1 VRSGAEAVKIS
12 PRRWT
17 LKIIGIVLCA
27 AASSLAALRHSP
39 PGTGAKDIDPRPYR
53 FTIDYTSS
61 DIKGRITRRQRVRG
75 EYTRGPA
82 GGDATWANVTV
93 AEGSGASEPLGPPQR
108 REFMEGFRYRRRG
121 DFSDSMKPD
130 FFKGFPPTAVMERN
144 LVWDAEM
151 FELFGPSQLPHL
163 KPNEPYHVVSNNDV
177 KMPGLGTFHN
187 RDVEL
192 TLTGRSQRNGQ
203 DCAVIEYRAYFNPL
217 EIATGG
223 MTLKGRSHYWGLI
236 WVSLTRRE
244 VEYATLYEDV
254 LGELKLPGE
263 TVAQVIDVF
272 RSGVFEPAS
281 RE

>member
-1 VRSGAEAVKIS
+1 M
-12 PRRWT
+12 
-17 LKIIGIVLCA
+17 GIVLCA
-27 AASSLAALRHSP
+27 AASSLAALRNSP
-39 PGTGAKDIDPRPYR
+39 PGTGTKDSGPRAYR
-53 FTIDYTSS
+53 FTVDYTSA
-61 DIKGRITRRQRVRG
+61 DTKGQITRRQRVRG
-75 EYTRGPA
+75 EYTRGLA
-82 GGDATWANVTV
+82 GGDASWANVTV
-93 AEGSGASEPLGPPQR
+93 AEGSGASEPLAPPQR
-108 REFMEGFRYRRRG
+108 RDFMEGFRYRRRG
-121 DFSDSMKPD
+121 GFADSMKPD

-177 KMPGLGTFHN
+177 QMPGIGTFHN

-217 EIATGG
+217 DIATGG

-236 WVSLTRRE
+236 WVSLTRQE

-263 TVAQVIDVF
+263 TAMQVIDVF